1 MNHRRPPKIGL
12 LSATLSVLPGLSA
25 AAVHGGA
32 GSGAVPSADTYQA
45 ETTAWRKARDVRL
58 RAEDGWLTLVGLA
71 WLKPGPNR
79 FGGAPDDDVHLP
91 PAVPPHAGTLTLTGH
106 AVKLDVPA
114 GSPLKVNG
122 APARSGAL
130 QNDAAPKPDVV
141 GIGTVSFQ
149 IIERGDRVGV
159 RVRDSASPL
168 RRDYPGSSWFP
179 IDPAFRVVAHL
190 APRTG
195 STEMVVPDATGS
207 RQKLTSPGTLTF
219 QLMGE
224 AQHLDPVLDGDDDA
238 NQMVVFR
245 DLTSGRETYG
255 GGRFVRALRQPD
267 GTFVLDFNRAYA
279 PPCSFTPYATCPLPP
294 EQNRMRVAVRAG
306 ERTAAAEPQNHKAR

>member
-25 AAVHGGA
+25 AAPAGG
-32 GSGAVPSADTYQA
+32 GGTGTSQGADTYLA
-45 ETTAWRKARDVRL
+45 ETTAWRRARDVRL

-79 FGGAPDDDVHLP
+79 FGSAPDDDVHLP
-91 PAVPPHAGTLTLTGH
+91 APIPPHAGTLEVTGH
-106 AVKLDVPA
+106 AVKLAVPA
-114 GSPLKVNG
+114 GSPLKLNG
-122 APARSGAL
+122 GPVHAGAL
-130 QNDAAPKPDVV
+130 KTDAAPAPDVLSA
-141 GIGTVSFQ
+141 GTVSFQ
-149 IIERGDRVGV
+149 VIERGDRLGV

-179 IDPAFRVVAHL
+179 IDPAYRVVARL
-190 APRTG
+190 APRAG
-195 STEMVVPDATGS
+195 STEMVVPDATGG

-219 QLMGE
+219 KLLGE
-224 AQHLDPVLDGDDDA
+224 ERHLDPVLDGDDDA
-238 NQMVVFR
+238 NQLVVFR
-245 DLTSGRETYG
+245 DLTSAHETYG

-279 PPCSFTPYATCPLPP
+279 PPCALTPYATCPLPP
-294 EQNRMRVAVRAG
+294 EQNRLRVAVRAG
-306 ERTAAAEPQNHKAR
+306 EKSAAAEPQNGKTR